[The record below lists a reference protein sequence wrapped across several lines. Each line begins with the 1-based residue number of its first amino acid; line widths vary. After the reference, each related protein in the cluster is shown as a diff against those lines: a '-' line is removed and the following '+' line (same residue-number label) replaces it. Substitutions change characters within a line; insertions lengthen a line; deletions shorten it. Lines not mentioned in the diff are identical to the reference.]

1 MNARLH
7 GKHTIRGI
15 DKPISS
21 LALGTAFFR
30 LADKQRGFALLDDFV
45 RLGGTVVD
53 SGRSYGDSEAV
64 IGQWLE
70 TRQARQDVVLVSKC
84 AHGDAILPAHDF
96 EQVVTRELGESLETL
111 RTNHIDL
118 YMLHR
123 DNPVVPVGRIV
134 ERLNHEIE
142 RGAVSALGASNWTYA
157 RVDEANA
164 YATQHGLHGFAVVS
178 NNLSL
183 AVPVAPFYPNL
194 VSTDPAGER
203 WHEATGTPLLSW
215 SSQARGFF
223 TGRDEAAM
231 RAAAQG
237 EAIDSENASTRRMVE
252 VYGTQDN
259 LERLRRAR
267 ELGAELGRVSAIQ
280 IALAWLLHKPFPLLP
295 VVGPRTPAE
304 LASCVDACLIS
315 LSPAQCAWLNLE
327 AEFTRPDRF
336 SPNPVT

>member
-15 DKPISS
+15 DKPLSA
-21 LALGTAFFR
+21 LALGTAAFR
-30 LADKQRGFALLDDFV
+30 LADRERWFALLDDFR
-45 RLGGTVVD
+45 RLGGTLID

-70 TRQARQDVVLVSKC
+70 TRQARQDVVLVTKC

-96 EQVVTRELGESLETL
+96 EQVVTRELGESLDTL
-111 RTNHIDL
+111 HTDHIDL

-123 DNPVVPVGRIV
+123 DNPLVSVGRIV
-134 ERLNHEIE
+134 ERMNREIE
-142 RGAVSALGASNWTYA
+142 RGTVSALGASNWTYA

-164 YATQHGLHGFAVVS
+164 YAARHSLHGFAVVS

-183 AVPVAPFYPNL
+183 AVPAAPFYPNL
-194 VSTDPAGER
+194 VSTDRAGER
-203 WHEATGTPLLSW
+203 WHEATATPLLSW

-223 TGRDEAAM
+223 TGRDEAPM
-231 RAAAQG
+231 RAAVQG
-237 EAIDSENASTRRMVE
+237 EAIDNKDAFAKRMVE
-252 VYGTQDN
+252 VYGTPDN

-267 ELGAELGRVSAIQ
+267 KLGAELGRVSAIQ

-295 VVGPRTPAE
+295 VIGPRTPEE
-304 LASCVDACLIS
+304 LASCVDACSIS
-315 LSPAQCAWLNLE
+315 LTPAQCAWLDLE
-327 AEFTRPDRF
+327 T
-336 SPNPVT
+336 